1 MTDTTLTLVR
11 RMAASPDTVFD
22 ALTRPEQIALWWGP
36 DAGPVLVTETDVRV
50 GGQFRV
56 RFRMLDGSEHESGG
70 VYQEVVRPTRLAMT
84 WIWAGEDSHESL
96 VEIDLRAIADGTEL
110 TFTHSR
116 LPDKESRDSHREGWT
131 GALDKLERM
140 FVSE

>member
-1 MTDTTLTLVR
+1 
-11 RMAASPDTVFD
+11 
-22 ALTRPEQIALWWGP
+22 
-36 DAGPVLVTETDVRV
+36 
-50 GGQFRV
+50 
-56 RFRMLDGSEHESGG
+56 
-70 VYQEVVRPTRLAMT
+70 LAMT

-96 VEIDLRAIADGTEL
+96 VEIDLRATTEGTEL

-116 LPDKESRDSHREGWT
+116 LPSRESRDSHREGWT